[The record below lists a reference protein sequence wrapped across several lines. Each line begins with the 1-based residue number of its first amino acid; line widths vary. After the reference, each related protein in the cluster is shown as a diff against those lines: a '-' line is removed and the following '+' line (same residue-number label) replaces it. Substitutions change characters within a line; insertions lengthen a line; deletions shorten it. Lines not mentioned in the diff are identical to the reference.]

1 MGRTSKLRTETLTG
15 LVMGRTSGVLA
26 VRQQC
31 LPLVDRDAYQ
41 KKKNTSCGPENV
53 TGNSTV
59 KSTVGN
65 KRFLIFDYIFLIII
79 IVGLIGNGL
88 VIFLTGYRMKTT
100 VNSIWFLNLA
110 IADFIFLLISIIDR
124 SLRLSKQHSAFMSY
138 RFFMTTSL
146 NLFASIL
153 FLVVISLDRCLRT
166 WMPVWAQNNRTL
178 RKARII
184 CMIIWVSSIGYI
196 LPFLDFFKLTVKSL
210 ITYRFI
216 VVFLIPFLIIAS
228 SYIAIGVKINRL
240 KMGKQLR
247 SYRLIITVILTF
259 FICSF
264 PFHVCWIFILTAKNN
279 NWCVTE
285 PIRMLRRY
293 SAYLV
298 MLNSCLNPFLY
309 VFMCDDYKKKLKQS
323 LVLVL
328 ETAFAEDHLDIKEMR
343 QTQKDEQEKK
353 TTLELLEM

>member
-1 MGRTSKLRTETLTG
+1 M
-15 LVMGRTSGVLA
+15 
-26 VRQQC
+26 
-31 LPLVDRDAYQ
+31 
-41 KKKNTSCGPENV
+41 ENASSAHE
-53 TGNSTV
+53 TGNSTD
-59 KSTVGN
+59 KSTVEN
-65 KRFLIFDYIFLIII
+65 KGFIIFLACIFFTL

-88 VIFLTGYRMKTT
+88 VIFLAGCRMKIT

-110 IADFIFLLISIIDR
+110 IADFIFILVSIIDR
-124 SLRLSKQHSAFMSY
+124 SLWLSGCHSTFTNYFVSI
-138 RFFMTTSL
+138 TISL

-166 WMPVWAQNNRTL
+166 WMAVWAQNNRTL

-184 CMIIWVSSIGYI
+184 CIIIWVSSIGYI
-196 LPFLDFFKLTVKSL
+196 LPFYIFEVTYTFFVTC
-210 ITYRFI
+210 RFI
-216 VVFLIPFLIIAS
+216 VTFLIPFLIIAS

-240 KMGKQLR
+240 NMGKQLR

-264 PFHVCWIFILTAKNN
+264 PHHVCCFYRLTAQNN
-279 NWCVTE
+279 NWTLTFQFWKLFIFSVFL
-285 PIRMLRRY
+285 IY
-293 SAYLV
+293 
-298 MLNSCLNPFLY
+298 LNSCLNPFLY

-343 QTQKDEQEKK
+343 KTQYDEQEKK